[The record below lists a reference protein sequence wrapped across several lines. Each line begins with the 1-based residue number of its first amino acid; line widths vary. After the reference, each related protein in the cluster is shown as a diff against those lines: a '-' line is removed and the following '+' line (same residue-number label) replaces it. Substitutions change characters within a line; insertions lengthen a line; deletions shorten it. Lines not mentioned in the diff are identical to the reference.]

1 VRHAEPPRFSR
12 SPHLVDLVA
21 ETERLAGLVR
31 AADPTDR
38 ARLAEVRRDEAI
50 VATLRL
56 DGSTLEA
63 VPSRQALA
71 RAEETA
77 RTVAG
82 AAEEDDD
89 TVGARP
95 GTWLDAMNAL
105 EEAPD
110 EELHA
115 LEVLGARAG
124 LDSEDLAEGLLT
136 EPEPA
141 LRELHA
147 RLTRGLVAPAR
158 AGASRVT
165 DQAVH
170 DASVGRILYFTS
182 SPDVVSSELALLAGW
197 VASTGAREHGLVLS
211 GVLHLELLRIHP
223 FDAANGRLARTAAR
237 LVLRARGLDPHGLAA
252 PEAALAA
259 DSLGYHQEVASTGR
273 RRDVTIWLE
282 RWGEAVTAGLRAS
295 ARELGG
301 LTTPPPDRALD
312 ALAALDDD
320 PRFTVADYRAAAGLG
335 PEDARADLHALLD
348 AGRIERVPG
357 SRGLRFARPTPRG
370 D

>member
-1 VRHAEPPRFSR
+1 VRHAAPPRFSR

-21 ETERLAGLVR
+21 ETERLAGLIR
-31 AADPTDR
+31 AAAPADR
-38 ARLAEVRRDEAI
+38 TRLAEKRRDEAV

-56 DGSTLEA
+56 DGSTLE
-63 VPSRQALA
+63 VIPSPQALA
-71 RAEETA
+71 RAEEAA
-77 RTVAG
+77 RTPAP
-82 AAEEDDD
+82 AEDDTAGD
-89 TVGARP
+89 TRS

-115 LEVLGARAG
+115 LEVLGARAALG
-124 LDSEDLAEGLLT
+124 SDDLADDLLSD
-136 EPEPA
+136 PEDA
-141 LRELHA
+141 LRELHV
-147 RLTRGLVAPAR
+147 RLTRGLVAPHR
-158 AGASRVT
+158 AGATRIT

-182 SPDVVSSELALLAGW
+182 SPEVVPSELALLAGW

-237 LVLRARGLDPHGLAA
+237 LVLRARGLDPDGLAA

-259 DSLGYHQEVASTGR
+259 DALGYHEEVASTAR
-273 RRDVTIWLE
+273 RRDVTVWLE
-282 RWGEAVTAGLRAS
+282 RWGEGVTAGLRAS
-295 ARELGG
+295 VHELGG
-301 LTTPPPDRALD
+301 LSEPPPARALD
-312 ALAALDDD
+312 ALDAVDED

-335 PEDARADLHALLD
+335 PEDARADLQALLD
-348 AGRIERVPG
+348 AGRIDRVPG
-357 SRGLRFARPTPRG
+357 SRGLRFRRRTSRRR
-370 D
+370 